1 MSIWYYIIGTIV
13 VAYLAICVFFYVYQE
28 SFLFHPRKTRADFKY
43 DFDLPVKEKFYAT
56 PNNGNIHTLKFE
68 VKNSKGV
75 VLYMHGNA
83 GSLRD
88 WGWIYKDFVARGYDI
103 VLIDYRTYGKSTG
116 KLSEKN
122 MHSDVT
128 FIYDELKKEYQEN
141 QIIVYG
147 RSIGTG
153 MATHIAS
160 IRKPKTLVL
169 ETPYYSIIDIAKRI
183 VPFLFLEPLL
193 KYKFKSFKFLKTVE
207 CPIYFLH
214 GTNDN
219 VVPYATGLRLYN
231 TVKDRA
237 ILITVQDGQHNNLS
251 QFEAY
256 YKMLDEVLQ

>member
-1 MSIWYYIIGTIV
+1 
-13 VAYLAICVFFYVYQE
+13 
-28 SFLFHPRKTRADFKY
+28 
-43 DFDLPVKEKFYAT
+43 
-56 PNNGNIHTLKFE
+56 
-68 VKNSKGV
+68 
-75 VLYMHGNA
+75 LYMHGNA

-103 VLIDYRTYGKSTG
+103 LLIDYRTYGKSTG

-128 FIYDELKKEYQEN
+128 FIYDELKKDYQEN
-141 QIIVYG
+141 QIIIYG

-160 IRKPKTLVL
+160 IRKPKGLVL

-219 VVPYATGLRLYN
+219 VVP
-231 TVKDRA
+231 
-237 ILITVQDGQHNNLS
+237 
-251 QFEAY
+251 
-256 YKMLDEVLQ
+256 